1 MLGAPADLLSILYLA
16 VAAYT
21 LWQLPGRWRALTDDT
36 FTEADRNLA
45 SRVGFLLLTPLGVL
59 IHELAHMAA
68 ATALGGR
75 DISLS
80 YRVYW
85 GYVQYRGQVGPAAE
99 WVIAAAGPGASLL
112 LGLVVG
118 YASLRLRQ
126 PWREIGMSFAH
137 ATLLLDLVLY
147 PGMSLVDGV
156 GDFRWI
162 YSSRTPALSVV
173 AGVVHVAGLIA
184 YIALARLQSLQNR
197 REARNALTERFAGQQ
212 VTLRPE
218 ILAQLAELEAHE
230 RVRRLEPEERDELNQ
245 LRELRAWSSEH
256 NEGVAAHPAFQNP
269 VLPNPSIPGPPPDA
283 DPPRPGPDETRA

>member
-1 MLGAPADLLSILYLA
+1 MLGAPADLLSVLYVA
-16 VAAYT
+16 VALYT
-21 LWQLPGRWRALTDDT
+21 LWQLPGRWRALVDDT
-36 FTEADRNLA
+36 YTEEDRNLA
-45 SRVGFLLLTPLGVL
+45 SRIGFLLLTPLGVL

-99 WVIAAAGPGASLL
+99 WVIASAGPGASLL

-118 YASLRLRQ
+118 YAALRLRQ
-126 PWREIGMSFAH
+126 PWRDVGMSFAH

-162 YSSRTPALSVV
+162 YSPRTPTLSII
-173 AGVVHVAGLIA
+173 AGVIHAAGLIA
-184 YIALARLQSLQNR
+184 YIMLARLQSRQSR
-197 REARNALTERFAGQQ
+197 REARAALTERFAGQQ
-212 VTLRPE
+212 ITLRPE
-218 ILAQLAELEAHE
+218 ILARLAELEAAE
-230 RVRRLEPEERDELNQ
+230 RVRRLEPEEREELNQ
-245 LRELRAWSSEH
+245 LRELREWSLEH
-256 NEGVAAHPAFQNP
+256 NQGVAAHPAFQDP
-269 VLPNPSIPGPPPDA
+269 ALPGPSLTGQSPDA
-283 DPPRPGPDETRA
+283 EPSQPDSNGRA